1 MDSNGTRWDRV
12 DRPYKREERRVRSP
26 RLTSVR
32 MLLWCFASPL
42 PLWYLVLLAS
52 TSYSIPFLPRYPQGR
67 PFIHIFFTRKEEI
80 LTDSKQNEGKHLE
93 SFSSQTCILG
103 LIFYR

>member
-52 TSYSIPFLPRYPQGR
+52 SFFIPSPFSLDIHVRKAAHPHFLRTKKR
-67 PFIHIFFTRKEEI
+67 NLDR
-80 LTDSKQNEGKHLE
+80 
-93 SFSSQTCILG
+93 
-103 LIFYR
+103 